1 MTTYEDISSKAER
14 EEKFLAEA
22 YLKGIT
28 DFVKWSSTLAIAAIL
43 WIGNNITSVAGL
55 SWVWWLSVVSLGF
68 LVFSLVIAVLIVNRV
83 LTAWGLKWV
92 AIREWQKAILL
103 KKEAE
108 EEPSKVTDQ
117 ELTTQHRQ
125 SLKTAIATVPLS
137 QPAGFNTWVS
147 WHIVLLIAGLVIY
160 ALAQILSAL

>member
-1 MTTYEDISSKAER
+1 
-14 EEKFLAEA
+14 
-22 YLKGIT
+22 
-28 DFVKWSSTLAIAAIL
+28 
-43 WIGNNITSVAGL
+43 
-55 SWVWWLSVVSLGF
+55 
-68 LVFSLVIAVLIVNRV
+68 
-83 LTAWGLKWV
+83 
-92 AIREWQKAILL
+92 LL